1 MPKTS
6 ATDVSARR
14 EMAADRRRDWQPV
27 KTGSRFEGELVGS
40 TQLQSGRV
48 AMIDDGMGFSLV
60 PWNDALE
67 RRIGQ
72 QISGI
77 GLRLPHR
84 PDDRTAE
91 GVELVKSR
99 GRCQRNEGSSG
110 KIGGKRK
117 LAAAVSNDRFGLIA
131 RQAPVEE
138 REDRSSA
145 CIFEVWHRTRG
156 ESAEIGKTSTRA

>member
-1 MPKTS
+1 
-6 ATDVSARR
+6 
-14 EMAADRRRDWQPV
+14 MAADRRRDWQPE
-27 KTGSRFEGELVGS
+27 KTGSRLEGELVGR
-40 TQLQSGRV
+40 TQRQSGRF

-67 RRIGQ
+67 RRIGR

-77 GLRLPHR
+77 GLRGGGVDWSFGR
-84 PDDRTAE
+84 QR